1 MKKEADRVRR
11 WREKQ
16 KAEGKS
22 SFTVVLSRDAREF
35 LAAEKEKTGESYAAI
50 MEKALSSLKR
60 QAYAPPVL
68 RHFPRREEALA
79 RAAAAPP
86 AGRVGHDGNRQPR
99 ILIDDLANYQPGGH
113 RAGTGGKGAIR
124 HLQPQV
130 RRRVHHPAASLLD
143 RPLQPEKEVVQI
155 KTGRTRPAPS

>member
-99 ILIDDLANYQPGGH
+99 ILIDDLANYPSLEDIEREQAAKEQSGICNPRSGEGFIT
-113 RAGTGGKGAIR
+113 RLLRSSTGPFSRKKKWLR
-124 HLQPQV
+124 
-130 RRRVHHPAASLLD
+130 
-143 RPLQPEKEVVQI
+143 
-155 KTGRTRPAPS
+155 